1 MYKREIVM
9 HRIECIQC
17 RQTNANPEKSN
28 KRKKKRNE
36 NKHGE
41 LIYPTKYKIRSLT
54 ATLIIWNTAK
64 NKHLWIWQAWHI
76 TAGKEAE
83 IEKSII

>member
-1 MYKREIVM
+1 M

-28 KRKKKRNE
+28 ERKKRNE

-54 ATLIIWNTAK
+54 ATLII
-64 NKHLWIWQAWHI
+64 
-76 TAGKEAE
+76 
-83 IEKSII
+83 

>member
-1 MYKREIVM
+1 M

-54 ATLIIWNTAK
+54 ATLII
-64 NKHLWIWQAWHI
+64 
-76 TAGKEAE
+76 
-83 IEKSII
+83 